1 MLLQCL
7 FHGLYNHSAS
17 PPLFKYELLNRVKIT
32 LIFQQ
37 EWMKVL
43 GDYVGP
49 IQRLVFEG
57 YSFKGNA
64 LLSFVV
70 KYHEEGQR
78 KLRPHHDHS
87 TFTTN
92 TALNRQGIDYQVG
105 FRLQFVTFILSLSRL
120 NCEWFCSG

>member
-1 MLLQCL
+1 MKLL
-7 FHGLYNHSAS
+7 
-17 PPLFKYELLNRVKIT
+17 R
-32 LIFQQ
+32 
-37 EWMKVL
+37 
-43 GDYVGP
+43 DYVAP

-57 YSFKGNA
+57 YSFHGNA

-78 KLRPHHDHS
+78 ELRPHHDHS

-105 FRLQFVTFILSLSRL
+105 FRLVTFCPCHGLTLISNTGNTVYGLGVPQLYVITRCYRMKP
-120 NCEWFCSG
+120 NKVPVM